1 MLKNKLIFLGVL
13 TLSIASCGGGGGGGD
28 DSDNGGGSVD
38 SGSDAGGLATA
49 CGVITNGSNRN
60 PVDTSRGEE
69 VTVVSV
75 QDSNVVMVN
84 RGGEQILVKLQ
95 SLGGTTGFNNT
106 GAKDFL
112 ANLAAAE
119 KVFMF
124 ETGCTATVLNA
135 QTATVVHLVTASGR
149 SFAEEI
155 MKEHL
160 GGVLETTGTCGE
172 DQLASCY
179 QGIVDANPKH
189 TAGAIACSSSV
200 PGNVQ
205 YSPANASCGGNAS
218 VTVSG
223 DLEGAFSIQ
232 LRYPDGT
239 DRLVEACESADCTP
253 YKVQDYQHP
262 TDAKV
267 GCFGAPGNS
276 IALSDVAHTSI
287 KRDANDHDPLRYCI
301 PDPAVAIN

>member
-1 MLKNKLIFLGVL
+1 MLKNKLLFIGVFA
-13 TLSIASCGGGGGGGD
+13 LSVASCAGGGSSDNSG
-28 DSDNGGGSVD
+28 SVDNGGS
-38 SGSDAGGLATA
+38 SSDGGGLATA

-69 VTVVSV
+69 VTIVSV
-75 QDSNVVMVN
+75 QDSNAAIVN
-84 RGGEQILVKLQ
+84 KGGEQILVKLQ
-95 SLGGTTGFNNT
+95 SLGDTTGFNNS

-112 ANLAAAE
+112 TNLAASE

-124 ETGCTATVLNA
+124 ETGCTGTALNGQAATI
-135 QTATVVHLVTASGR
+135 VHLVTATGK
-149 SFAEEI
+149 SFAEQI
-155 MKEHL
+155 MQQHL

-172 DQLASCY
+172 DQLAACY
-179 QGIVDANPKH
+179 QALVDANPRH
-189 TAGAIACSSSV
+189 TANAIACSSSV
-200 PGNVQ
+200 PSNVQ
-205 YSPANASCGGNAS
+205 YSPANIDCGGNAS

-223 DLEGAFSIQ
+223 DLADAFSIQ

-239 DRLVEACESADCTP
+239 DRLVDACESADCTP

-262 TDAKV
+262 ADAKV
-267 GCFGAPGNS
+267 ACFGAPGNS

-301 PDPAVAIN
+301 PDPGVAVN